1 MNPGV
6 YPGFTAGIVQ
16 VGKPVRTTIYTSG
29 TGTYRPTSTNAWC
42 QITLVGGG
50 GAGAAGSFNT
60 FSGGA
65 AGVFSAFVKLP
76 GPVSYSVGAG
86 GTTNSSTSGNNGGN
100 TTLGTYTATG
110 GAGGREF
117 RDWITPA
124 SDFAS
129 SGMNGESSPFGNGGR
144 GGTYNSATNGAAG
157 GGYGSGGGA
166 GGQQWASGSSN
177 DLSQAGAGAGGLIII
192 EDFGP

>member
-29 TGTYRPTSTNAWC
+29 TGTYRPTSNNAWC
-42 QITLVGGG
+42 KITLVGGG
-50 GAGAAGSFNT
+50 GAGAPGAYQGY
-60 FSGGA
+60 SGGA
-65 AGVFSAFVKLP
+65 ASVFSAFVKLP

-86 GTTNSSTSGNNGGN
+86 GTAVSGNDGNNGGS

-110 GAGGREF
+110 GAGGRYF
-117 RDWITPA
+117 RDWATPA
-124 SDFAS
+124 GDYTSP
-129 SGMNGESSPFGNGGR
+129 GMNGESSSFGNGGR
-144 GGTYNSATNGAAG
+144 GGTYTSTTAGAAG
-157 GGYGSGGGA
+157 GGYGSGGGS
-166 GGQQWASGSSN
+166 GGVYFIGGSLI
-177 DLSQAGAGAGGLIII
+177 DFSQGGAGAGGLIII

>member
-50 GAGAAGSFNT
+50 GAGGSGRYGGGWQ
-60 FSGGA
+60 GGA
-65 AGVFSAFVKLP
+65 AAVFSAFVKLP

-86 GTTNSSTSGNNGGN
+86 GTQVNSAAGNNGGN
-100 TTLGTYTATG
+100 TTLGSYTATG
-110 GAGGREF
+110 GAGGRLYRENLVAD
-117 RDWITPA
+117 RYLEGPP
-124 SDFAS
+124 
-129 SGMNGESSPFGNGGR
+129 GESSPFGSGGQ
-144 GGTYNSATNGAAG
+144 GGTPYANGAAG
-157 GGYGSGGGA
+157 GGYGSGGGSA
-166 GGQQWASGSSN
+166 GLDRSSGITNSWAEGGN
-177 DLSQAGAGAGGLIII
+177 GAGGLIII